1 MRIPVLPKYFA
12 GRTFLA
18 RVLASA
24 VHSLV
29 AVLAFVA
36 ASPQASAADVTAT
49 TDTSGTGYTD
59 SRKIVRNPT
68 TGRLFA
74 AYRAL
79 RTINGDP
86 NFHVFVSYS
95 DDNGASWSVCNGGN
109 PIDNIGD
116 SKHRTPSLAI
126 DSANTLHIVWY
137 GNDSTTSN
145 SSEMEI
151 KYSRSKDSCASWI
164 NTKFL
169 TNYKGY
175 PGNGYWQEHPVLLS
189 YGNFLYVAWQG
200 RDSNDLAHSQIRF
213 LRSQD
218 RGKTWDPIRILN
230 TGMPAKSSFT
240 RPAVIATGSFDSPTL
255 VVVSPMFLDSGTTT
269 GRLMWT
275 TSTDGGASFPNGWAK
290 VCSKCT
296 GDQRHVSISS
306 DSAGRV
312 HIVWR
317 EGPVPGVPQIYY
329 SRFTGTSWFTPI
341 QVSSSPQYQFSP
353 QIEVDQAY
361 SDTVRVIWSETND
374 DSGYPSEDP
383 ETGYVRIASKTA
395 TSKVF
400 NPSLQISTNGAEV
413 YPVLRRTTAT
423 AEGQLDVLWTYV
435 PANPVDSSAPYPI
448 QHMQLS
454 RSR

>member
-1 MRIPVLPKYFA
+1 MSVL
-12 GRTFLA
+12 
-18 RVLASA
+18 VLAGFG
-24 VHSLV
+24 VR
-29 AVLAFVA
+29 
-36 ASPQASAADVTAT
+36 SPEARAADVTAT

-59 SRKIVRNPT
+59 SRKLVRNPT

-79 RTINGDP
+79 RTINGDA
-86 NFHVFVSYS
+86 NYHVFVSYS
-95 DDNGASWSVCNGGN
+95 DDNGATWAVCNGGN
-109 PIDNIGD
+109 PVDNIGD

-137 GNDSTTSN
+137 GNN
-145 SSEMEI
+145 SSAPDSDEMEI

-164 NTKFL
+164 PTKFL
-169 TNYKGY
+169 TNYPRY
-175 PGNGYWQEHPVLLS
+175 PGNGYWQEHPVIVS
-189 YGNFLYVAWQG
+189 YGNFLYVTWQG
-200 RDSNDLAHSQIRF
+200 RDSSDLRHSQIRF

-218 RGKTWDPIRILN
+218 RGKTWDPIKVLT
-230 TGMPAKSSFT
+230 TGMPSKSSFT
-240 RPAVIATGSFDSPTL
+240 RPALIPTGSLDSPTL
-255 VVVSPMFLDSGTTT
+255 VVVAPMFLDSGATT

-275 TSTDGGASFPNGWAK
+275 TSTDGGASFPNSWAK

-317 EGPVPGVPQIYY
+317 EGEPTGVPQIYY
-329 SRFTGTSWFTPI
+329 SRFTGSSWFTPI
-341 QVSSSPQYQFSP
+341 KVSPSPQYQFSP

-361 SDTVRVIWSETND
+361 ADTVRVIWSETND

-383 ETGYVRIASKTA
+383 ETGYVRMASKTA
-395 TSKVF
+395 TAKVF
-400 NPSLQISTNGAEV
+400 NPSLQLSTNGAEV
-413 YPVLRRTTAT
+413 YPVLRRTSAT

-435 PANPVDSSAPYPI
+435 PPRPADRSAPYPI
-448 QHMQLS
+448 QHMQVT